1 MLLLSFFLGLALGGF
16 VKYKYETSSFKPYA
30 WDDSQEGPII
40 ANCYGSD
47 FSKPQMIRAIEYWTL
62 RGHKIGFY
70 EHNPP
75 KEVCESSWMDGFIIL
90 RKDRS
95 LEHNVLASTKR
106 MTIGVTIKGAVI
118 RYQAGSFNLDL
129 INEHELGHALGYN
142 HLEVEEHIMHPD
154 YNRMGKNF

>member
-1 MLLLSFFLGLALGGF
+1 
-16 VKYKYETSSFKPYA
+16 
-30 WDDSQEGPII
+30 
-40 ANCYGSD
+40 
-47 FSKPQMIRAIEYWTL
+47 MIRAIEYWTL

-106 MTIGVTIKGAVI
+106 MTIGITIKGAVI

-142 HLEVEEHIMHPD
+142 HLEVEDHIMHPD